1 MIGAPSARVYRR
13 DMADVDTPEIAT
25 VRAFLT
31 ALEEF
36 DLDTAIGLGDEDMVY
51 HNVSLP
57 AARGIGAVEKTLRA
71 MTRYGTG
78 FRAELVNIAGNGP
91 VVLTERMDTL
101 IVGRWESRF
110 WVCGTFEVREGR
122 IQLWR
127 DYFDWANV
135 AGASLAG
142 AMRAI
147 AGSLRGAA
155 R

>member
-1 MIGAPSARVYRR
+1 
-13 DMADVDTPEIAT
+13 MADVDTQEIAT
-25 VRAFLT
+25 VRAFLA

-36 DLDTAIGLGDEDMVY
+36 DLDTAIGLGDQDMVY

-57 AARGIGAVEKTLRA
+57 AARGIGAVEKTLRG
-71 MTRYGTG
+71 MMRYGTG
-78 FRAELVNIAGNGP
+78 FRAELVNIASNGP
-91 VVLTERMDTL
+91 TVLTERMDTL
-101 IVGRWESRF
+101 VVGRWRSRF

-135 AGASLAG
+135 TGASLAG
-142 AMRAI
+142 AVRAI
-147 AGSLRGAA
+147 TGVLRERA